1 MVKNRPRNTCHW
13 CSALCTRTERW
24 WPWGSSFC
32 CQVHRQQTLRVAEM
46 LKVKAALQRD
56 LGRLEKWPDRNHTG
70 SSKGRYR
77 ALPKDRQTP
86 GTKTSWERV
95 LQKRPWGTKS
105 FHQFGATARLLL
117 PCSAAGAIT
126 RVGGEVTSTVA
137 CAAATAISS
146 GLVSAA
152 CLPQKP
158 GQALGRVPVWGEGG
172 RDPAQLIT
180 G

>member
-1 MVKNRPRNTCHW
+1 
-13 CSALCTRTERW
+13 
-24 WPWGSSFC
+24 
-32 CQVHRQQTLRVAEM
+32 M
-46 LKVKAALQRD
+46 LEVKAALQRD

-158 GQALGRVPVWGEGG
+158 GQALGRVPVGG
-172 RDPAQLIT
+172 KVAETQLSSSPAEVLYSPALK
-180 G
+180 